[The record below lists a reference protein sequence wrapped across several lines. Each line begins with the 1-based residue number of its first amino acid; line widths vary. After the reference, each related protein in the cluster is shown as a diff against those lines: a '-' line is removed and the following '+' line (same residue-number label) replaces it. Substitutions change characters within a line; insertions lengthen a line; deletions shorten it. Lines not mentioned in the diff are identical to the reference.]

1 MSRNVSSPVPVEYPS
16 SDGRPMAEN
25 DWQPHAMIDALGV
38 LDRYFE
44 DREDVHVSGDLLV
57 HSEEGNPKAQV
68 TELEALLCERGGA
81 PDPDE

>member
-25 DWQPHAMIDALGV
+25 DWQLHAMIDALNV

-44 DREDVHVSGDLLV
+44 NREDVYVSGDRLIYC
-57 HSEEGNPKAQV
+57 EEGNPKARV
-68 TELEALLCERGGA
+68 AELEALLRERDGA
-81 PDPDE
+81 PGPDE